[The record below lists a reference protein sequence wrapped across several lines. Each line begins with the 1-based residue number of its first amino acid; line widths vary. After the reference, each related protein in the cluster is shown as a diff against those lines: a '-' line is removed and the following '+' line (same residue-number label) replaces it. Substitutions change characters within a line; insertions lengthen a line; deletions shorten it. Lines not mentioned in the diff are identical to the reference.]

1 MREKRKSTQKKKC
14 TYSNCCELSM
24 KIQYCEKH
32 WLKEE
37 VEGVAEHGEVE
48 ERWEEIVGREG
59 GGDNKIN

>member
-1 MREKRKSTQKKKC
+1 
-14 TYSNCCELSM
+14 M

-37 VEGVAEHGEVE
+37 VEGVAEHGEVG
-48 ERWEEIVGREG
+48 ERWKEIVGREG